1 MNHLNVHSASVLEL
15 EFLEHEAEAR
25 VVARRS
31 RARIARGA
39 GAPRAVYIYDWFGLS
54 ETATAT
60 LTQRANELNKTY
72 NNLT

>member
-15 EFLEHEAEAR
+15 EFLEHEAR

-60 LTQRANELNKTY
+60 LTQRANERNKTY